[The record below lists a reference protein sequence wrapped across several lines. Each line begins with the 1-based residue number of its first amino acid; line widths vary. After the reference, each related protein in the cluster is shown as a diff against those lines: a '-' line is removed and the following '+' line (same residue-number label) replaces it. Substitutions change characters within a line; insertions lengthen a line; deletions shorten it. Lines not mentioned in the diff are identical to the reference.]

1 MGALNYQRTFCACL
15 CLHIIK
21 TNDFRENL
29 ALATIKM
36 LSFMKA
42 LDEFGTNKDFT
53 GICKLWIATGGKR
66 CTDESEPPVALIS
79 FLRNT

>member
-1 MGALNYQRTFCACL
+1 
-15 CLHIIK
+15 
-21 TNDFRENL
+21 
-29 ALATIKM
+29 
-36 LSFMKA
+36 MKA